1 MDSIWFGLMTKT
13 KILIVSGK
21 EIVDMLFPEYENEDK
36 IKMVCYIDD
45 MKKIVLEIFFMPS
58 QWINALMYVMTFQTN
73 TKNTEE

>member
-1 MDSIWFGLMTKT
+1 MTKT